1 MRASIIGAGYVG
13 LVSGVCLATRGH
25 TVMCVDTNGE
35 VVRQVNAGLPHIY
48 ERDLPE
54 LLQKA
59 IQSGRFKASNQLEQA
74 LDSADLAMIA
84 VGTPSNDDGAD
95 LSAIRGV
102 ARAIGSYLKDND
114 RDLSVVVKST
124 VPPGTTDTIVRSE
137 ISQMTGRDIPSFGL
151 GMNPEFLR
159 EGDAVA
165 DFMEPDRI
173 VLGHEDER
181 TLARLEEL
189 YAPWP
194 APKLR
199 MNTRS
204 AELLKYA
211 NNALLATQV
220 SAINEIANLAAALG
234 GIDIVEVVEG
244 VHMDARWNPPVGS
257 GTTPPGILRY
267 LVPGC
272 GFGGSCL
279 PKDLRALR
287 AAGRGAG
294 VPMDLVDAVL
304 RVNEAQPDQVFELLQ
319 QHCGPLANRTV
330 MVLGLAFK
338 PGTDDVRESAS
349 VKLVERFLDKG
360 IRTIAHDP
368 LAVANFKTA
377 LGERSEAVG
386 IVDDWRDHVDA
397 ADVIIVAT
405 SWPEYRELA
414 LMDLA
419 GKVLF
424 DGRSLFRRGEITSGK
439 YLSIG
444 RGAAHC
450 ERL

>member
-1 MRASIIGAGYVG
+1 M
-13 LVSGVCLATRGH
+13 
-25 TVMCVDTNGE
+25 N
-35 VVRQVNAGLPHIY
+35 
-48 ERDLPE
+48 
-54 LLQKA
+54 
-59 IQSGRFKASNQLEQA
+59 SGRFVASTQLEPA
-74 LDSADLAMIA
+74 LESADIAIIA
-84 VGTPSNDDGAD
+84 VGTPSDDNGAD
-95 LSAIRGV
+95 LSSVRAV
-102 ARAIGSYLKDND
+102 ARTIGSHLKDND
-114 RDLSVVVKST
+114 RYLPVVVKST
-124 VPPGTTDTIVRSE
+124 VPPGTTDTIVRLE
-137 ISQMTGRDIPSFGL
+137 IAQRSGRDIPSFGL

-189 YAPWP
+189 YESWP
-194 APKLR
+194 AEKLR

-234 GIDIVEVVEG
+234 GIDIMEVVAG
-244 VHMDARWNPPVGS
+244 VHMDGRWNPPGANR
-257 GTTPPGILRY
+257 TAPPGILRY

-287 AAGRGAG
+287 AAGRRVG
-294 VPMDLVDAVL
+294 VPMHVVDAVL
-304 RVNEAQPDQVFELLQ
+304 RVNESQPYQVFDLLQ
-319 QHCGPLANRTV
+319 QHSGDLANRTV

-349 VKLVERFLDKG
+349 VKLVECLLDKG
-360 IRTIAHDP
+360 VRIIAHDP
-368 LAVANFKTA
+368 RAAANFQTA
-377 LGERSEAVG
+377 LGQRSNNVRL
-386 IVDDWRDHVDA
+386 VDDWRGHVDR
-397 ADVIIVAT
+397 ADVIVVAT
-405 SWPEYRELA
+405 SWPEYRDLA
-414 LMDLA
+414 VMDLT

-424 DGRSLFRRGEITSGK
+424 DGRCMFRPDEVTSGK

-444 RGAAHC
+444 RGAGEFTGALPTAPTQHS
-450 ERL
+450 ENP